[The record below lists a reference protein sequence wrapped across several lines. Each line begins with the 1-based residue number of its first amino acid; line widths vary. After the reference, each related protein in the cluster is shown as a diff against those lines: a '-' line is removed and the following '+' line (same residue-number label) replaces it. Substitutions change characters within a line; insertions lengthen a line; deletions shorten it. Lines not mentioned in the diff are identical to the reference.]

1 MVQGRQ
7 MLRNNRGEKKKKNR
21 KPAFKA
27 PRMSLQGTR
36 GFKLKKKSEGN
47 VMCSSETLWRVSFL
61 PGEKT
66 LPPANTGRKGRR
78 TPWQPQ
84 GRGDNS
90 EGSLR
95 TISVFCL
102 KEVVRL
108 HAQVWHQQSAQRNKG
123 KQQRLSHITRRMN
136 FPTPS
141 CYIRMSFCCCLG
153 DDVCSKAG
161 SQNHVLSFS

>member
-1 MVQGRQ
+1 M
-7 MLRNNRGEKKKKNR
+7 
-21 KPAFKA
+21 PAFKA

-36 GFKLKKKSEGN
+36 GFKLKKKKSEGN
-47 VMCSSETLWRVSFL
+47 VMCFSETLWRVSFL

-78 TPWQPQ
+78 TPWQPW

-95 TISVFCL
+95 TTSVFCL

-108 HAQVWHQQSAQRNKG
+108 HAQV
-123 KQQRLSHITRRMN
+123 
-136 FPTPS
+136 
-141 CYIRMSFCCCLG
+141 
-153 DDVCSKAG
+153 
-161 SQNHVLSFS
+161 